1 MRYFK
6 REEEAN
12 QMATEY
18 ETILTRREGAA
29 QIITMNRPE
38 RRNAVSTRMMDEIAA
53 AATRAEEDP
62 AIRAVIIT
70 GGEKFFSAGADL
82 NEALAV
88 KSPNAGIEYLGRWH
102 RLNATLENLAK
113 PVIAA
118 IEGFCMTGGCEMA
131 MACDVR
137 VAGEGASFAITSAR
151 IGTVAG
157 AGGTQRLPRIV
168 GTAKALELMFA
179 AEPIDAAEAYRIG
192 LINRLVAAGSA
203 LKEAQAMV
211 AVYEKRAPLSHALI
225 KRAVRQGMQ
234 MDLASGLELE
244 TFLVTTIYG
253 TEDKNEGISA
263 FLEKREPSFKGR

>member
-1 MRYFK
+1 
-6 REEEAN
+6 
-12 QMATEY
+12 MATEY
-18 ETILTRREGAA
+18 QTILTRREGAA

-38 RRNAVSTRMMDEIAA
+38 RRNAVSMRMMEELAGAA
-53 AATRAEEDP
+53 VQAEEDP
-62 AIRAVIIT
+62 AVRAVIIT

-88 KSPNAGIEYLGRWH
+88 KSPPAGIEYLGRWH
-102 RLNATLENLAK
+102 RLNSTLEKLAK

-131 MACDVR
+131 LACDLR
-137 VAGEGASFAITSAR
+137 IAGEGASFAITSAR

-168 GTAKALELMFA
+168 GMAKALELMFA
-179 AEPIDAAEAYRIG
+179 AEPIDAAEAHRIG
-192 LINRLVAAGSA
+192 LVNRLVPAGSA

-211 AVYEKRAPLSHALI
+211 AVYEKRAPMSLALI

-263 FLEKREPSFKGR
+263 FLEKREASFKGR